1 VFGNGIRVVWRGDCP
16 KQDEGGGQGVEG
28 GGQAVRVVAVGLEAV
43 DVLLQESREV
53 LARFMVQNDTFG
65 AEAVTES
72 V

>member
-16 KQDEGGGQGVEG
+16 EQDEGGGQGVEG